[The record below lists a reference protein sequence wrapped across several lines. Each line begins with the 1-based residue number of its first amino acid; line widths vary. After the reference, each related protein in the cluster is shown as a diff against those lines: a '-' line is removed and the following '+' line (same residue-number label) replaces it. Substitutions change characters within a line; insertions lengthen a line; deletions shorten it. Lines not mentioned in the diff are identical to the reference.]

1 MEKCHICLGGV
12 FRIFRCSGLSIQGV
26 DGYER
31 EQVVSSLDGTV
42 AHHCLQAQALYQGTY
57 TKQQVT

>member
-1 MEKCHICLGGV
+1 MQRFPGWGLKNLSV
-12 FRIFRCSGLSIQGV
+12 LGLSIQGV

-42 AHHCLQAQALYQGTY
+42 AHHCLQAQPLYQGTY